1 MFDKKFK
8 QLSAHIE
15 AYSAYIKEQFDKLNA
30 RIDDIIKSIKDG
42 NESKKLRET
51 RTYINYMHSDLQFL
65 EIEQDDNIILYERI
79 GKDLI
84 DISVFMEFH
93 EVPKELVKLFS
104 QLRTAYTHRYTNV
117 FGKWPACYEYW
128 TEAESKAKITK
139 GENNANNK

>member
-1 MFDKKFK
+1 MFDKKYK
-8 QLSAHIE
+8 QLSERIKE
-15 AYSAYIKEQFDKLNA
+15 YSAYIKEEFDKLNA

-51 RTYINYMHSDLQFL
+51 QTYINYMHTDLQFL

-84 DISVFMEFH
+84 DISVFMEFY
-93 EVPKELVKLFS
+93 EVPKEFVKLFS

-117 FGKWPACYEYW
+117 FGK
-128 TEAESKAKITK
+128 
-139 GENNANNK
+139 